1 MDVLKE
7 RRRSGKRPFRTFHK
21 SAREEFD
28 DFDEYD
34 EIDNDTLTIFE
45 SWATETFV
53 RQQQDGLFMS
63 REEAIEDVVERTET
77 KMDDLATMLQMKQ
90 VIELV
95 KKLESK
101 QEEISEQLG
110 KILKTSVIFVGTV

>member
-7 RRRSGKRPFRTFHK
+7 RRRSGKRPFRTFHN
-21 SAREEFD
+21 SAREEHFD

-53 RQQQDGLFMS
+53 RKQQEGLFMS
-63 REEAIEDVVERTET
+63 RGMSHT
-77 KMDDLATMLQMKQ
+77 L
-90 VIELV
+90 
-95 KKLESK
+95 
-101 QEEISEQLG
+101 
-110 KILKTSVIFVGTV
+110 